1 MFPKKT
7 NEPVQSSSV
16 SSDFTSKLVNLK
28 NPSPADKVIA
38 SLMDTTA
45 HHATV
50 VPEITS
56 VFTTTIPP
64 PPPFFNPLPQQTTPT
79 PTLTTSEATTS
90 FPSLLDFSSVFKFND
105 RVTNL
110 EKDLSEIK
118 QVNQYAQAPS
128 SILAIVDHYIGNK
141 LREAIQKAI
150 MKYNLDCIEE
160 AQAEKKD
167 YKELVDTSMR
177 NILKE
182 EVNTQLP
189 QILPQ
194 VVSDFATLV
203 IEKNV
208 IESLEAAVLARS
220 SS

>member
-1 MFPKKT
+1 M
-7 NEPVQSSSV
+7 SIY
-16 SSDFTSKLVNLK
+16 L
-28 NPSPADKVIA
+28 I
-38 SLMDTTA
+38 
-45 HHATV
+45 
-50 VPEITS
+50 
-56 VFTTTIPP
+56 VFHKY
-64 PPPFFNPLPQQTTPT
+64 FHFNPLPQQATPT
-79 PTLTTSEATTS
+79 PTPTTFKATTL
-90 FPSLLDFSSVFKFND
+90 FPLLPDFSSVFKFND

-110 EKDLSEIK
+110 EKGLSEIK
-118 QVNQYAQAPS
+118 QVDQYAQAPS
-128 SILAIVDHYIGNK
+128 SILDIVDHYIGNK
-141 LREAIQKAI
+141 LGEAIQRAI

-167 YKELVDTSMR
+167 YIELVDTSMR

-194 VVSDFATLV
+194 VVSDFAALV